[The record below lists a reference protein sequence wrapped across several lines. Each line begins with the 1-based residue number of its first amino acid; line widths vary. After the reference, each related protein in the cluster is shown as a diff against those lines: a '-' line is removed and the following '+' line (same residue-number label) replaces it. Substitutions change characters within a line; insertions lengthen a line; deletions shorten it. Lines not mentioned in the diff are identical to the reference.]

1 MNDVK
6 IDGSKSERLAGDVAS
21 GQLRLFILASV
32 LAWTLFLCVAR
43 YQGAVWDDM
52 LEAWAWARQPQ
63 LGYYKHPPFY
73 AWVVAG
79 WFKLFPRQDWAFYLL
94 AMANV
99 GLGYAGVYALARR
112 FVGPALALAAV
123 LLLSFTPWTTYMASN
138 FNANTILLSIWPWAA
153 YAFVRS
159 LEPGTS
165 GDRIKWGALFGALAA
180 AALLSKYFSILL
192 LASCFFASLMH
203 PGAKEYYRSPAPYLA
218 VLVCTLL
225 CAPHAWWSVVNEFP
239 PIRYAMAKT
248 VSPPLR
254 NIDKAIKTGLASLAM
269 CGGALIALAAANH
282 WQSSGLRAGFAQ
294 LKPDRANLWIWILAS
309 GPFLLTV
316 ALGLVGSIKIATN
329 FMIPVFFMAPVLL
342 VMALA
347 NTDAARWVPRLNR
360 IALGV
365 LAAAV
370 CVAPVIGYASMR
382 ANIKGTSDAS
392 PQAAELATLL
402 WHQAFNTPVRIAYGT
417 EKFSIALPFYSV
429 DNPAEFTHFDFGQ
442 APWITPARIKAE
454 GLLSVC
460 AKADQSC
467 IEFAGKLA
475 NGRTKTV
482 EHQVATSA
490 WGLIGRPVDLVIIMT
505 PPASPAP

>member
-1 MNDVK
+1 MTDVT
-6 IDGSKSERLAGDVAS
+6 IEAQRPTLQTS
-21 GQLRLFILASV
+21 GADHISQLRLFILAAV
-32 LAWTLFLCVAR
+32 IAWTVFLCVAR

-63 LGYYKHPPFY
+63 LGYYKHPPLY

-79 WFKLFPRQDWAFYLL
+79 WFKLFPRQDWAYYLL

-99 GLGYAGVYALARR
+99 GLGYAGVFALARR
-112 FVGPALALAAV
+112 FVQPALAFAAV

-159 LEPGTS
+159 LEPGSTR
-165 GDRIKWGALFGALAA
+165 DRALWGALFGALAA

-203 PGAKEYYRSPAPYLA
+203 PNARDYYRSPAPYLA
-218 VLVCTLL
+218 VLVCAALF
-225 CAPHAWWSVVNEFP
+225 APHAWWAVTNDFP

-254 NIDKAIKTGLASLAM
+254 NIYKAITTGLASLAM
-269 CGGALIALAAANH
+269 CAGALIALAAANH
-282 WQSSGLRAGFAQ
+282 WQTSGLRASLAT
-294 LKPDRANLWIWILAS
+294 LKPDRDNLWMWILAA

-329 FMIPVFFMAPVLL
+329 FMIPVFFMAPVLM

-347 NTDAARWVPRLNR
+347 HTEADHWVPRLRR
-360 IALGV
+360 IALGLLAVAV
-365 LAAAV
+365 L
-370 CVAPVIGYASMR
+370 VAPVIGYVSMR
-382 ANIKGTSDAS
+382 ANIKGTADAS
-392 PQAAELATLL
+392 PQAARLATQL
-402 WHQAFNTPVRIAYGT
+402 WHEAFNTPVKIAYGT
-417 EKFSIALPFYSV
+417 EKFSIALPFYSR

-442 APWITPARIKAE
+442 APWITPARLKAE

-467 IEFAGKLA
+467 IDQANRLA
-475 NGRTKTV
+475 TPRTRVV
-482 EHQVATSA
+482 ERQVTTSA
-490 WGLIGRPVDLVIIMT
+490 WGQTSRPVDLIIIMT
-505 PPASPAP
+505 PPQ

>member
-1 MNDVK
+1 
-6 IDGSKSERLAGDVAS
+6 
-21 GQLRLFILASV
+21 
-32 LAWTLFLCVAR
+32 
-43 YQGAVWDDM
+43 M
-52 LEAWAWARQPQ
+52 LETWAWARQPQ

-94 AMANV
+94 SMANV
-99 GLGYAGVYALARR
+99 GLGYVGVYALARR
-112 FVGPALALAAV
+112 FVAPSLALAAV
-123 LLLSFTPWTTYMASN
+123 LLLSLTPWTTYMASN

-159 LEPGTS
+159 LEPGTT

-192 LASCFFASLMH
+192 LASCFFASLLH
-203 PGAKEYYRSPAPYLA
+203 PAAKAYYRSPAPYLA
-218 VLVCTLL
+218 VLVCALL

-254 NIDKAIKTGLASLAM
+254 NIYKAVTTGLASLAM
-269 CGGALIALAAANH
+269 CGGALIALAAANR
-282 WQSSGLRAGFAQ
+282 WRSSGLRAGFAK
-294 LKPDRANLWIWILAS
+294 LKPDRSNLWIWILAS

-329 FMIPVFFMAPVLL
+329 FMIPVFFMAPVLI

-347 NTDAARWVPRLNR
+347 STDTARWLPRLTR

-370 CVAPVIGYASMR
+370 LVSPIIGYASMR
-382 ANIKGTSDAS
+382 ANIKGTADAS
-392 PQAAELATLL
+392 PQAARLATQL
-402 WHQAFNTPVRIAYGT
+402 WHEAFNGPVKIAYGT
-417 EKFSIALPFYSV
+417 EKFSIALPFYST
-429 DNPAEFTHFDFGQ
+429 DNPAEFTHFDIGQ

-467 IEFAGKLA
+467 IDAAGKVA
-475 NGRTKTV
+475 NARTKTV
-482 EHQVATSA
+482 ERQVTTSA
-490 WGLIGRPVDLVIIMT
+490 WGHTSRPVDVVIIMT
-505 PPASPAP
+505 PPQ